1 MSNRFLDTKIE
12 FLKGV
17 GPKRAEILR
26 KELGIATFGQL
37 LVYYPFRYIDK
48 SKVYS
53 IAEINSEEA
62 YIQLKGKI
70 TTLQTLGER
79 RGKRLVATLRDETGE
94 IELIWFKG
102 IKWLASSVVIGQEYI
117 VYGKPSKYRNKYN
130 IAHPDLDVVDQSL
143 IANQVTL
150 EAVYPS
156 TELLSIMGLNS
167 KGIHKIQKN
176 LVAQLGN
183 KVEETLPILILEQL
197 KLIDKERAVINVH
210 SPENEHLLQKSRYR
224 LKFEELFYLQLNML
238 RQKVI
243 KTETIKGAVF
253 NKVGKYFNQF
263 FNENLPFELTGAQK
277 RVLKEIRNDVGY
289 GNHMNRLLQGD
300 VGSGKTI
307 VALMSILISIDN
319 GYQACLMAPTEIL
332 ANQHYEGI
340 TELLKGIDL
349 KVELLTGSVKVV
361 KRRAIHE
368 QLENG
373 ELNILIGTHA
383 LIEDKVKFQNLGFVV
398 IDEQHR
404 FGVQQRSKLWRKGS
418 PSLILP
424 KGKEK
429 EQILYKYQTARPSTY
444 ALLKVNKE
452 EKKKKSTGAEV
463 ALWSQLKT
471 KQLGAKF
478 RREHII
484 DQFIVD
490 FLCIQK
496 NLIIEVDGKY
506 HLEKEQQEA
515 DEMRTQILE
524 DIGFKV
530 MRFTNEEVLGD
541 VEGVVHQIEEALKS
555 LPDGEI
561 RGTTIP
567 PHVLVMTAT
576 PIPRTL
582 AMTFYGDLDV
592 SVIDELPP
600 GRKDIKTIHRFD
612 SSRLKVFGFIE
623 EEVKKGRQ
631 IYIVYP
637 LIKESEKMDYKDLMD
652 GYESIIRRFS
662 RPDYQISIVHG
673 QMKAADKE
681 FEMQRFVKGETQ
693 IMVAT
698 TVIEVGV
705 NVPNASVMVIESAE
719 RFGLSQLHQ
728 LRGRVGRGAEQSY
741 CILMTGNKLSADGRL
756 RMETM
761 VKTND
766 GFEISEVDLKLRG
779 PGDIQGTQQSG
790 LLNLNIADLV
800 RDGKILQYARDVAVA
815 TLKKDPNLE
824 LDKNHRLVATLKQ
837 LFGDRVNWSR
847 IS

>member
-1 MSNRFLDTKIE
+1 MSNHFLDTKIE

-17 GPKRAEILR
+17 GPKRAEMLR

-37 LVYYPFRYIDK
+37 LVYYPFRYVDK
-48 SKVYS
+48 SKLYTIS
-53 IAEINSEEA
+53 AIASDEA
-62 YIQLKGKI
+62 YLQLKGKI
-70 TTLQTLGER
+70 TDLKTLGER
-79 RGKRLVATLRDETGE
+79 RGKRLVATLKDETGE

-102 IKWLASSVVIGQEYI
+102 IKWLASSIVIGQEYI
-117 VYGKPSKYRNKYN
+117 VYGKPSKYNNRYN
-130 IAHPDLDVVDQSL
+130 IAHPELDDVDQSL
-143 IANQVTL
+143 IANKVTL
-150 EAVYPS
+150 EAVYP
-156 TELLSIMGLNS
+156 TTDLLTRMNLNS

-176 LVAQLGN
+176 LIPQLGGKIN
-183 KVEETLPILILEQL
+183 ETLPLELLDRL
-197 KLIDKERAVINVH
+197 KLIGKEEAVINVH
-210 SPENEHLLQKSRYR
+210 QPLNNHLLQKARHR

-238 RQKVI
+238 RQKVV
-243 KTETIKGAVF
+243 KTETIKGATF

-277 RVLKEIRNDVGY
+277 RVLKEIRDDVGY
-289 GNHMNRLLQGD
+289 GKHMNRLLQGD

-307 VALMSILISIDN
+307 VALMSILIAIDN
-319 GYQACLMAPTEIL
+319 GYQTCLMAPTEIL

-349 KVELLTGSVKVV
+349 KVELLTGSVKVA
-361 KRRAIHE
+361 KRREIHE

-404 FGVQQRSKLWRKGS
+404 FGVQQRSKLWRKG
-418 PSLILP
+418 
-424 KGKEK
+424 
-429 EQILYKYQTARPSTY
+429 
-444 ALLKVNKE
+444 
-452 EKKKKSTGAEV
+452 
-463 ALWSQLKT
+463 
-471 KQLGAKF
+471 KQF
-478 RREHII
+478 
-484 DQFIVD
+484 
-490 FLCIQK
+490 
-496 NLIIEVDGKY
+496 
-506 HLEKEQQEA
+506 
-515 DEMRTQILE
+515 
-524 DIGFKV
+524 
-530 MRFTNEEVLGD
+530 
-541 VEGVVHQIEEALKS
+541 
-555 LPDGEI
+555 
-561 RGTTIP
+561 P

-652 GYESIIRRFS
+652 GYESIIRRFP
-662 RPDYQISIVHG
+662 RPQYQISIVHG
-673 QMKAADKE
+673 QMKAVDKD

-741 CILMTGNKLSADGRL
+741 CVLMTGNKLSADGRL
-756 RMETM
+756 RMDTM

-800 RDGKILQYARDVAVA
+800 RDGQILQYARDIAVA
-815 TLKKDPNLE
+815 ILKEDPNLE
-824 LDKNHRLVATLKQ
+824 MEKNHRLVATLK
-837 LFGDRVNWSR
+837 LRFGNKVNWSR